1 MSDSEIDT
9 LLGELRSLNSQLGT
23 GDIQIDLNSQ
33 MSEFIKILFGK
44 DESGDDKIAFLKSK
58 SPVDRKAIDKYKFK
72 DFIRRYQSILKAPSV
87 DSASNNNTSF
97 GSFDG
102 TFHETQENQG
112 CGRHALN
119 NLLGGKFFTSPVSR
133 STFKD
138 TKPYTLNELKI
149 ATEKLNP
156 GDPIDLQKLCK
167 YLNRLYSVK
176 YGEYCDSSEN
186 YDQMIL
192 KTALELIGFDIAQAG
207 KDSRFGNDAKKLTH
221 DILKGDVTGIIINES
236 GTHWTSVRKHEGKIY
251 YMESVREFY
260 ETKSKNEVINDK
272 ELDSILKRGRYAI
285 LVGSYNELNGKK
297 TIIRLKIEEIA
308 KTIDDN
314 VNVTLDTPRNVK
326 GLIYDNMIAIIDDIT
341 DVSLIEKLYNNE
353 LQIDPPYEK
362 IAGYI
367 TTVGATTSNKEKLKD
382 LQTELVD
389 LLTTPKK

>member
-1 MSDSEIDT
+1 MSDNEIDK
-9 LLGELRSLNSQLGT
+9 LLDDLRKLNSQLGT
-23 GDIQIDLNSQ
+23 GDIQLDLNAQ

-58 SPVDRKAIDKYKFK
+58 SPVDRKTIDKDKFK
-72 DFIRRYQSILKAPSV
+72 DFIGRYQSILKGPPV
-87 DSASNNNTSF
+87 ESASNNTNF

-221 DILKGDVTGIIINES
+221 DILKGDVTGILINTGS
-236 GTHWTSVRKHEGKIY
+236 HWTSVRKHEGKIF
-251 YMESVREFY
+251 YMDSVKESY
-260 ETKSKNEVINDK
+260 ETKSKNEVIDDE
-272 ELDSILKRGRYAI
+272 ELDLKLNKGIYAI

-314 VNVTLDTPRNVK
+314 VNVTLDAPRNVK
-326 GLIYDNMIAIIDDIT
+326 GLIYDNMITIIDDIT

-353 LQIDPPYEK
+353 IQIDPPYER

-367 TTVGATTSNKEKLKD
+367 TTVGSTTSNKEKLKD